1 VQQQREETGAKN
13 SEVARPPAS
22 RRDLADLKER
32 LEHWMACQLPA
43 GAEPRVSGLEVPASN
58 GMSTETVLFDATWR
72 ENDRTRAESLVARV
86 APDASTVPVFPVYDL
101 DRQFQVM
108 RLVAALT
115 SVPVPRV
122 YWSEPDSGPLGTPFF
137 VMERVEGQV
146 PPDVMPYN
154 FGSWLSDATAAEQ
167 TKLQESSVGI
177 LAKLHAIENAEEKFA
192 FLNSKRP
199 EATPLRRHV
208 AEQWSYYEWTADG
221 LHLPVIERCF
231 AWLQD
236 HWPRDEGPTVLSWG
250 DARIGNVMYRQFE
263 PVAVFDWEMASLGP
277 RELDLGWFIFLHR
290 FFEDIAANMGL
301 PGMPHFLRRDDVAA
315 TYESLTG
322 HIPRD
327 LDFYT
332 MYAALRHGI
341 VMCRIQ
347 LRAIHFGQATM
358 PDDVNDLIMHRPT
371 LERML
376 AGTYWR

>member
-1 VQQQREETGAKN
+1 MQQQREETGAKN

>member
-1 VQQQREETGAKN
+1 MQQQREETGAKN

-122 YWSEPDSGPLGTPFF
+122 YWSEPDSGPLGTPFV